1 MIMNNTPRPREAE
14 YNINNSTQVT
24 IQQTATAGEW
34 INVTTS
40 YKINAIIGLDTT
52 LSVPFDLVQDG
63 SVWYLTFVMPAEDID
78 IG

>member
-1 MIMNNTPRPREAE
+1 MIMNNTPRSSEAE
-14 YNINNSTQVT
+14 YKINNSTQVT

-40 YKINAIIGLDTT
+40 YKINAIIGLDST
-52 LSVPFDLVQDG
+52 LSVPFALVQDG